1 MFWTE
6 RCNLFF
12 NRGGSLTEERW
23 VFGLCTCEQA
33 NVLLY
38 LSFYFYCISISIV
51 FVFLLYLYFCDR
63 EKLSGPG
70 LDMRETNHPLVLL
83 CTGVTLMVSCTSCDH
98 ASFSPCTWIHVFLFF
113 GTHQPQMADGPWR
126 EVGGCQEQWH
136 PLTTRQPFLL
146 CDLRGGWDGVW
157 AVGGSTLVLVA
168 MHMYMEGGRCTPA
181 HSEQTRIRATWLW
194 KGLIRY

>member
-6 RCNLFF
+6 RCNLFSIGEVLW
-12 NRGGSLTEERW
+12 RRKGGCLAFAHASRRR
-23 VFGLCTCEQA
+23 
-33 NVLLY
+33 
-38 LSFYFYCISISIV
+38 SSCICLSISTV
-51 FVFLLYLYFCDR
+51 FLFLLYLYFCDR

-157 AVGGSTLVLVA
+157 GVVHWCWWPCTCTWRGAGALLHTLSKHA
-168 MHMYMEGGRCTPA
+168 YGPRGCE
-181 HSEQTRIRATWLW
+181 
-194 KGLIRY
+194 KG

>member
-1 MFWTE
+1 MVRSQSSATPFINHPKTYNFVSIPTHALLSASE
-6 RCNLFF
+6 NVHVNIDVLDGKVQFVF
-12 NRGGSLTEERW
+12 NRGRSLTEERW
-23 VFGLCTCEQA
+23 VLGLCTCEQA

-98 ASFSPCTWIHVFLFF
+98 ASFSPCT
-113 GTHQPQMADGPWR
+113 
-126 EVGGCQEQWH
+126 
-136 PLTTRQPFLL
+136 
-146 CDLRGGWDGVW
+146 
-157 AVGGSTLVLVA
+157 
-168 MHMYMEGGRCTPA
+168 
-181 HSEQTRIRATWLW
+181 
-194 KGLIRY
+194 